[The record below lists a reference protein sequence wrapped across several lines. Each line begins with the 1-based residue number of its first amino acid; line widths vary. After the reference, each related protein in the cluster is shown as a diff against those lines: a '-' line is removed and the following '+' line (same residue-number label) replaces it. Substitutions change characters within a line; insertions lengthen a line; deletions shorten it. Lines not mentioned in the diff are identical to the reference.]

1 MKNIAFLIILFFA
14 SCATEKTD
22 NSTVQNEID
31 TSTIESNFEINLSEN
46 EALDFEKIRIYPI
59 IATEAH
65 IAEHA
70 QLANFKNLKEAMDI
84 QGFRITEKKPYGRF
98 DDAGAI
104 NSLTVQ
110 NKSQDT
116 VYLMAGD
123 VVKGGNQDRVL
134 AQDMVLPPR
143 TLASIK
149 VFCVEQNRW
158 EYRDATDQEETA
170 KQKKDRKVFAFSG
183 YYNVVSNNIR
193 RTVKEEKDQN
203 SVWAA
208 VGDLTTSNKAVS
220 STGTYTALEDSKEFT
235 VERNRYL
242 AFFED
247 KMDNVENVIGMV
259 VVSGNEVL
267 GTDIFNHPNLFKKQY
282 KVLLHSYVT
291 DAVTN
296 GGKVKISAKVMESK
310 ASTIKINYERK
321 LSKEKEGNSKFKYD
335 GKIIHFSDL

>member
-1 MKNIAFLIILFFA
+1 MILFFA
-14 SCATEKTD
+14 SCATEKSDNPTAKTD
-22 NSTVQNEID
+22 HPIVENKIG
-31 TSTIESNFEINLSEN
+31 TSTIESNFEIDLSKN
-46 EALDFEKIRIYPI
+46 EELDFEKIRVYPI
-59 IATEAH
+59 IASENH

-70 QLANFKNLKEAMDI
+70 QFANFKNLKEAMDI

-98 DDAGAI
+98 DDIDAV

-143 TLASIK
+143 TLASIE

-158 EYRDATDQEETA
+158 EYRDATEQEETE

-183 YYNVVSNNIR
+183 YYNVVSNDIR
-193 RTVKEEKDQN
+193 RTVKQEKDQN

-208 VGDLTTSNKAVS
+208 VGDLTTNNKAVS

-242 AFFED
+242 AFFEN

-296 GGKVKISAKVMESK
+296 GEKVKISDRVMESK
-310 ASTIKINYERK
+310 AMKIKRNYDRK
-321 LSKEKEGNSKFKYD
+321 LSAEKEGNSKFKYD
-335 GKIIHFSDL
+335 GKVIHFSDL

>member
-1 MKNIAFLIILFFA
+1 MILFFA
-14 SCATEKTD
+14 SCATEKND
-22 NSTVQNEID
+22 NSTTKTDEK
-31 TSTIESNFEINLSEN
+31 TPTTESNFEIDLTEN
-46 EALDFEKIRIYPI
+46 EELDFEKLRVYPI
-59 IATEAH
+59 LASEEH

-70 QLANFKNLKEAMDI
+70 QLANFKNLKEAMEI

-98 DDAGAI
+98 DDMGAV

-134 AQDMVLPPR
+134 AQDMILPPR
-143 TLASIK
+143 TLATIE

-158 EYRDATDQEETA
+158 QYREAGEQEETE

-193 RTVKEEKDQN
+193 RTVKHEKNQN
-203 SVWAA
+203 SVWSA
-208 VGDLTTSNKAVS
+208 VGDLTMNNKASS
-220 STGTYTALEDSKEFT
+220 STGTYTALEDSKDYT
-235 VERNRYL
+235 VERNKYL

-247 KMDNVENVIGMV
+247 KMEDIDNVIGMV
-259 VVSGNEVL
+259 VVSGDKVL
-267 GTDIFNHPNLFKKQY
+267 GTDIFNHPKLFKKQY

-296 GGKVKISAKVMESK
+296 GEKVKINDRVMASK
-310 ASTIKINYERK
+310 ASTILRNYDRR
-321 LSKEKEGNSKFKYD
+321 LPGEKESNTKFRYD
-335 GKIIHFSDL
+335 GKVIHFSDL

>member
-1 MKNIAFLIILFFA
+1 MVLFFA
-14 SCATEKTD
+14 SCANEKKD
-22 NSTVQNEID
+22 NPTAKNETNSPQVESTFEID
-31 TSTIESNFEINLSEN
+31 LTKN
-46 EALDFEKIRIYPI
+46 EELDFEKIRIYPI
-59 IATEAH
+59 IASEAH
-65 IAEHA
+65 IAEHT

-98 DDAGAI
+98 DDAGAV

-143 TLASIK
+143 TLASIE

-158 EYRDATDQEETA
+158 HYRDAGEQEETE

-193 RTVKEEKDQN
+193 RTVKYEKNQN

-208 VGDLTTSNKAVS
+208 VGDLTMNNKASS
-220 STGTYTALEDSKEFT
+220 STGTYTALEDSKDYT
-235 VERNRYL
+235 VERNKYL

-247 KMDNVENVIGMV
+247 KMNDVDNVIGMV
-259 VVSGNEVL
+259 VVSGDEVL

-296 GGKVKISAKVMESK
+296 GEKVKISDRVMESK
-310 ASTIKINYERK
+310 ASTIVRNFQRR
-321 LSKEKEGNSKFKYD
+321 LPGAKENNTKFKYD
-335 GKIIHFSDL
+335 GKVIHFSDL

>member
-1 MKNIAFLIILFFA
+1 MKKIAFLMILFFA

-22 NSTVQNEID
+22 NSTAQNKTD
-31 TSTIESNFEINLSEN
+31 APTIESNFEINLAQN
-46 EALDFEKIRIYPI
+46 EELDFEKIRIYPI
-59 IATEAH
+59 IASESHVAK
-65 IAEHA
+65 HA

-98 DDAGAI
+98 DDVGAV

-143 TLASIK
+143 TLASIE
-149 VFCVEQNRW
+149 VFCVEKNRW
-158 EYRDATDQEETA
+158 QYREANEQEETE

-183 YYNVVSNNIR
+183 YYNVVSNDIR
-193 RTVKEEKDQN
+193 RTVKQEKNQN

-208 VGDLTTSNKAVS
+208 VGDLTTNNKAVS

-242 AFFED
+242 AYFED
-247 KMDNVENVIGMV
+247 KMDHVDNVIGMV
-259 VVSGNEVL
+259 VVSGDRVL

-296 GGKVKISAKVMESK
+296 GEKVNISDRVMESK
-310 ASTIKINYERK
+310 AATIKRNYERK
-321 LSKEKEGNSKFKYD
+321 LPREKEGNSKFKYD

>member
-1 MKNIAFLIILFFA
+1 MILFFA
-14 SCATEKTD
+14 SCANEK
-22 NSTVQNEID
+22 NEID
-31 TSTIESNFEINLSEN
+31 TPTIESNFEIDLTEN
-46 EALDFEKIRIYPI
+46 EELNFEKLRVYPI
-59 IATEAH
+59 IASEEH
-65 IAEHA
+65 IVEHA

-143 TLASIK
+143 TLASIE

-158 EYRDATDQEETA
+158 HYRDAGEQEETE

-193 RTVKEEKDQN
+193 RTVKYEKNQN

-208 VGDLTTSNKAVS
+208 VGDLTMNNKAS
-220 STGTYTALEDSKEFT
+220 STTGTYTALEESKDYT
-235 VERNRYL
+235 IERNRYL

-247 KMDNVENVIGMV
+247 KMDNVDNVIGMV
-259 VVSGNEVL
+259 VVSGNKVL

-296 GGKVKISAKVMESK
+296 GEKVKINDRVMKSK
-310 ASTIKINYERK
+310 ASTIERNYKRK
-321 LSKEKEGNSKFKYD
+321 LPGEKENNTKFKYD
-335 GKIIHFSDL
+335 GKVIHFSDL

>member
-1 MKNIAFLIILFFA
+1 MKNIAFLITLFFA
-14 SCATEKTD
+14 SCVTEKTD

-208 VGDLTTSNKAVS
+208 VGDLTTSNEAVS

>member
-1 MKNIAFLIILFFA
+1 MILFFA

-22 NSTVQNEID
+22 QPSAKNEID
-31 TSTIESNFEINLSEN
+31 ISAVESNFEIDLSEN
-46 EALDFEKIRIYPI
+46 EELNFEKLRIYPI
-59 IATEAH
+59 IASEAH
-65 IAEHA
+65 IAEHS

-98 DDAGAI
+98 DDFGAV

-143 TLASIK
+143 TLATIN
-149 VFCVEQNRW
+149 VFCVEKNRW
-158 EYRDATDQEETA
+158 QYREAGEQEETER
-170 KQKKDRKVFAFSG
+170 QKKDRKVFAFSG

-193 RTVKEEKDQN
+193 RTVKHEKNQE

-208 VGDLTTSNKAVS
+208 VGEVTMNNKAS
-220 STGTYTALEDSKEFT
+220 STTNTYTALEDSKDYT
-235 VERNRYL
+235 VERNKYL

-247 KMDNVENVIGMV
+247 KMEHVDDVIGMV
-259 VVSGNEVL
+259 VVSGDKVL

-296 GGKVKISAKVMESK
+296 GKKVAMAPRVMESK
-310 ASTIKINYERK
+310 ASTIKRNYERR
-321 LSKEKEGNSKFKYD
+321 LPGAKESNSKFRYD